1 MMIYQ
6 LFIAAAIGYVA
17 FTSMSDAN
25 CKLRFDTCIESC
37 AVPNNRTKRIC
48 ELECELETLEIEENS
63 ALTHN
68 ESICV
73 EKCLTDPDVITDC
86 QEGCQGVHE
95 TCEQGCSSARAIA
108 SLLNKTEAENQFY
121 NCTGKPKPMQQNS
134 TVNLALV

>member
-6 LFIAAAIGYVA
+6 IFIAAAIGFVA
-17 FTSMSDAN
+17 LTSISDAN
-25 CKLRFDTCIESC
+25 CKLRLDNCIESC

-68 ESICV
+68 ETICV

-108 SLLNKTEAENQFY
+108 SLLNKTEAENLFY
-121 NCTGKPKPMQQNS
+121 NCTGKQKPMQQNS

>member
-6 LFIAAAIGYVA
+6 IFIAAAISFVA
-17 FTSMSDAN
+17 FTSISDAN
-25 CKLRFDTCIESC
+25 CKLRLDNCIESC

-68 ESICV
+68 ETICV

-108 SLLNKTEAENQFY
+108 SLLNKTEAENLFY
-121 NCTGKPKPMQQNS
+121 NCTGKQKPMQQNS